1 MKQLAAILAF
11 VVSIATVATAVAAAT
26 TTALDRVAEA
36 KRLAEAARAAF
47 RDGDDKRDVASYDRG
62 VELAERA
69 IALDP
74 ANAEAHYALFLNLG
88 RKSEESGMMSRMKNA
103 GRLRKLLERT
113 IELDPRHAHAWEALG
128 EMLLRLP
135 GLMGGSEA
143 DGVRALERA
152 ADLEPNWPKPA
163 LRLAEHYAENGDGGK
178 ARRFAERARDLA
190 RAARDAESQKRAEE
204 LLTKL

>member
-1 MKQLAAILAF
+1 VLGTLKQLTAVLAL
-11 VVSIATVATAVAAAT
+11 VVAIATAGSAAE
-26 TTALDRVAEA
+26 RSAEA
-36 KRLAEAARAAF
+36 MRLTEEARTAF
-47 RDGDDKRDVASYDRG
+47 REGDAQRRVASYERG
-62 VELAERA
+62 IELAERA

-88 RKSEESGMMSRMKNA
+88 RKSEESGMMSRMRNA

-152 ADLEPNWPKPA
+152 ADLDPKWPKPA
-163 LRLAEHYAENGDGGK
+163 LRLAEHYAEGGDTDK

-190 RAARDAESQKRAEE
+190 RAKRDAESQNRAED
-204 LLTKL
+204 LLAKL